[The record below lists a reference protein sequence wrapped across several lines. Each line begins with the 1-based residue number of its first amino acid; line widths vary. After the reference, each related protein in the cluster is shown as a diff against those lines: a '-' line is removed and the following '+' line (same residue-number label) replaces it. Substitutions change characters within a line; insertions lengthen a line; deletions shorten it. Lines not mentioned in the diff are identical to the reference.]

1 MSHIYMGISGNT
13 FVKKMVPGLARE
25 EKIVFMLEGMG
36 RIFQLRGTESTE
48 AVQAGRR
55 VGRRSGF
62 SKE

>member
-1 MSHIYMGISGNT
+1 M
-13 FVKKMVPGLARE
+13 KKMVPGLARE